1 MLKMRKKAVVATV
14 NDRDL
19 LIELMDKAVGGDY
32 SYADESVFN
41 DAELAKKYNE
51 FLKSVVVSNN
61 KIVMKLNR
69 AMATIGDSSCVKAMI
84 EQVDSQNVSIDDIR
98 GASKEI
104 GDSIMD
110 IQDSVMKIK
119 ENAHVVKDMSQ
130 TSIDEM
136 TESVELV
143 DQSTGRVG
151 EISNRTELFRDKANK
166 INEIVDMVKKIA
178 NKTGLLSLN
187 ASIEAARAGEAG
199 KGFSIVAGQMKDLS
213 AETTLSVEKIEDYVM
228 ELIEGIDSITESI
241 TKTSEQLAAGNERV
255 HKSIDRINEMG
266 SQIDSISESVDHI
279 YDEINTQTALT
290 ENVVAAIDSIG
301 ESYDEL
307 ADECMATGKHLYT
320 ISRAVDKLRSDLA
333 RGGAKLN
340 TLDWLTVFEIDHL
353 IFTWRVF
360 NNLSGY
366 EHLNIEQLNNPAGC
380 KFGKWIGK
388 QTDSRIT
395 SSQAFKKASS
405 IHAELHRFA
414 TESWKANENGDKKLA
429 IDNFNK
435 AYTAFTNLR
444 EIFNELKHT
453 VKGTGDIAIT
463 DIG

>member
-1 MLKMRKKAVVATV
+1 MLKMRKKTVLDTV
-14 NDRDL
+14 NDRNL
-19 LIELMDKAVGGDY
+19 LIDLMDKAIGGDY
-32 SYADESVFN
+32 SFADEDTFN
-41 DAELAKKYNE
+41 DKDLVQKYNE
-51 FLKSVVVSNN
+51 FLKSIVNSNN
-61 KIVMKLNR
+61 KMVMKLNK
-69 AMATIGDSSCVKAMI
+69 AMVTIGDSSCVKTMI
-84 EQVDSQNVSIDDIR
+84 EQVNSQNVSIDDIR

-119 ENAHVVKDMSQ
+119 DNAHAVKDMSQ

-143 DQSTGRVG
+143 DQSAGRV
-151 EISNRTELFRDKANK
+151 EEVSNRTELFRDKANK

-178 NKTGLLSLN
+178 NKTGLLALN

-199 KGFSIVAGQMKDLS
+199 KGFAIVAGQMKDLS
-213 AETTLSVEKIEDYVM
+213 SETTSSVEKIEDYVI

-241 TKTSEQLAAGNERV
+241 TMTSEQLTAGNERV
-255 HKSIDRINEMG
+255 HKSIDRITEMG
-266 SQIDSISESVDHI
+266 NQIDSISSSVDHI

-366 EHLNIEQLNNPAGC
+366 EKLNLEQLNNPAGC
-380 KFGKWIGK
+380 KFGKWIGR
-388 QTDSRIT
+388 QTDQRIT
-395 SSQAFKKASS
+395 SSPAFKQAAR
-405 IHAELHRFA
+405 IHEELHRFA

-429 IDNFNK
+429 LESFNK
-435 AYTAFTNLR
+435 AYTTFISLKDAFA
-444 EIFNELKHT
+444 ELKKT
-453 VKGTGDIAIT
+453 VIGTGDVAVT